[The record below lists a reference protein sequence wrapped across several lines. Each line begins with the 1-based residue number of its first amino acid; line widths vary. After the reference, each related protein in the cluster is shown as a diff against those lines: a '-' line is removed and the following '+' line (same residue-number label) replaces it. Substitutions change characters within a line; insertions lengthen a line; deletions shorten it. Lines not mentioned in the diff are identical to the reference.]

1 LIHYGE
7 KAENVATPDKKV
19 FHGYFITGTDT
30 EIGKTWI
37 SLGLMARIQAH
48 GLMVAGMKPVA
59 SGCDLTDKGLRN
71 GDACQLREQS
81 SHNPDYTLV
90 NPYAFTPPVAPHI
103 AAELAGITINIDA
116 IIEAYLGLQSKVD
129 RVIVEGVGGWRV
141 PINNEQSLTDLVRAL
156 GLPVILV
163 VGLRL
168 GCINHALLSAEAIVA
183 DGVELHGWVANQVD
197 PHYENSEATIS
208 TLKHKLTVPLLGHVP
223 HLTTLTA
230 QNIASYIDIP
240 IRARS

>member
-1 LIHYGE
+1 M
-7 KAENVATPDKKV
+7 PDKKELS
-19 FHGYFITGTDT
+19 GYFITGTDT

-37 SLGLMARIQAH
+37 SLGLMARLQDH

-71 GDACQLREQS
+71 GDACLLREHAS
-81 SHNPDYTLV
+81 DNLDYKLV
-90 NPYAFTPPVAPHI
+90 NPYAFAPPVAPHI
-103 AAELAGITINIDA
+103 AAELSGIKISIDT
-116 IIEAYLGLQSKVD
+116 IIETYQRLVTKTD
-129 RVIVEGVGGWRV
+129 CVIVEGVGGWRV
-141 PINNEQSLTDLVRAL
+141 PLNSEQLLTDLVRAL

-183 DGVELHGWVANQVD
+183 DGVELHGWVANQPD
-197 PHYENSEATIS
+197 PNYENLDASIS
-208 TLKHKLTVPLLGHVP
+208 ILKQQLTAPLLGHVP
-223 HLTTLTA
+223 YLTSLTA

-240 IRARS
+240 IDALS